1 MRATLPTH
9 WKLSLVCSYPLPLE
23 IALPLD
29 IAQYFTSQSPSFFK
43 TRALKWELEK
53 WAGLPPLR
61 QVLRHSLK
69 RRLEWICKSLKAS
82 SFCWFTIFLF
92 KPWFQCKS
100 SVETFLW
107 RKFSTVWGQ
116 GCGSWKERKCWSQL
130 DIHLP
135 VARGRFYL
143 LGVDRWCGTN
153 SQKEYSSINWFEK
166 IKSNPGTH
174 LDKILPSKQDIKLVS
189 WYVGYIM

>member
-1 MRATLPTH
+1 MRAALPTH

-61 QVLRHSLK
+61 QVLRLSLE
-69 RRLEWICKSLKAS
+69 RRLGRICKSLKQAAFLNLWYVS
-82 SFCWFTIFLF
+82 SRLDFGANPENGGF
-92 KPWFQCKS
+92 
-100 SVETFLW
+100 SVKALLW
-107 RKFSTVWGQ
+107 REFSTVWGQ
-116 GCGSWKERKCWSQL
+116 GCGSWKEGKCWSQL

-135 VARGRFYL
+135 VARGGSTYFGRI
-143 LGVDRWCGTN
+143 VDAELTLKR
-153 SQKEYSSINWFEK
+153 SIPQK
-166 IKSNPGTH
+166 
-174 LDKILPSKQDIKLVS
+174 
-189 WYVGYIM
+189 